1 MRVLSAAALISSLL
15 LSACVYRQDI
25 PQGNF
30 FKQED
35 VASLEQGMT
44 RDQVRFVMGTPMI
57 SDPFHPDRWDY
68 VMYVDSQDDERDTY
82 RRVTVFFEGNTLAR
96 IEKVGMEEEIDT
108 RNNFGEQDIAL
119 PDDEPALPEDEDP
132 ADQIPEPVDN

>member
-1 MRVLSAAALISSLL
+1 MRVLSIAALLSAML

-35 VASLEQGMT
+35 VAKLQTGMT
-44 RDQVRFVMGTPMI
+44 REQVRFVMGTPMI

-68 VMYVDSQDDERDTY
+68 VMYVDSQEEERNVY

-96 IEKVGMEEEIDT
+96 IEKVGLDEEIDT
-108 RNNFGEQDIAL
+108 SINDADIKA
-119 PDDEPALPEDEDP
+119 DD
-132 ADQIPEPVDN
+132 Q